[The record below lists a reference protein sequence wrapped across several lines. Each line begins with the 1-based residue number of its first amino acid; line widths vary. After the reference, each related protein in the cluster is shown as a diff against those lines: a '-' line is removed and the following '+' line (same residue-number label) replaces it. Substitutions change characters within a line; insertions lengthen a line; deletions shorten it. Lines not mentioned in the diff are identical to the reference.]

1 MTTRKRRR
9 HTPDQIIRKL
19 AEGNKLLAGGQEL
32 DEVCQHR
39 IAESTW
45 HRWLAQYGGMKANDA
60 KRLKEL
66 ESENA
71 RLKRLLADA
80 ELDKDMLREIAS
92 GKLLPN
98 RKRAAAI
105 MLLAR
110 FGVSQ
115 RRACRTVGIH
125 RSTMRLAPPPISDD
139 EAELCACLAAQVLDG
154 SAPLGLAP
162 CSEDGPPGGLEGQQ
176 QACPAVVA

>member
-1 MTTRKRRR
+1 MPGSRAGRISNDMTSKKRRR
-9 HTPDQIIRKL
+9 HTPEQIIRKL

-32 DEVCQHR
+32 DEVCRHLQ

-45 HRWLAQYGGMKANDA
+45 HRWVAQYGGMKANDA

-92 GKLLPN
+92 GN
-98 RKRAAAI
+98 
-105 MLLAR
+105 
-110 FGVSQ
+110 F
-115 RRACRTVGIH
+115 
-125 RSTMRLAPPPISDD
+125 
-139 EAELCACLAAQVLDG
+139 
-154 SAPLGLAP
+154 
-162 CSEDGPPGGLEGQQ
+162 
-176 QACPAVVA
+176 